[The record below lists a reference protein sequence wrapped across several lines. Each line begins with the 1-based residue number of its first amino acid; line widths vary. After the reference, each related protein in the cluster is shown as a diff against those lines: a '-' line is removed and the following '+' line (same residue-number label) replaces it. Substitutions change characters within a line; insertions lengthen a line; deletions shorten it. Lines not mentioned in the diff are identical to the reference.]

1 MAMGIDRQIQA
12 RMALGQD
19 RLQQEYAQ
27 TQQLIDLLALQKLSK
42 EKAEAARA
50 IQASMQTN
58 PATVKDQLEQQ
69 LTAQNRQGIAA
80 MMPGIQMQG
89 QRMAQAQARSAAGI
103 PSQPAPNMARM
114 AGGGIV
120 AFQEGGDV
128 DAVQEYIRLRE
139 KLRDPNT
146 SPEARQTI
154 QQMMEDM
161 KRMSDDESR
170 FIRDVETSSGF
181 NPAKEYEESMNEMYG
196 GGIVGYA
203 PGGFVGPTQD
213 MTTPTNDSTLAPIS
227 VQEAR
232 DIVAA
237 DDVGVFADLFGVGYK
252 KQRRDAAFDVLKN
265 AGYTRAQIERI
276 RMGGET
282 SEDMQ
287 AQMTDYS
294 QRAAELESEIADR
307 ERFGGNTAFQ
317 RAELADLTRAMGITE
332 DLVPITPSKSGEVKK
347 PAPTSQ
353 KTPAVDEEMLRL
365 YAEEDARVRGERE
378 EKPKR
383 QVDYD
388 LLREFLLGGA
398 GATSIAGALSGGG
411 KGVGEELRRREA
423 RDIEQ
428 ANLQADREL
437 KQLALDYELSAANR
451 KILADSQNV
460 LTNAQMEIAA
470 ETLKDI
476 QTGMNDEY
484 LTGVKE
490 LRDEYE
496 GEILQEKIAQ
506 LKQDIIRNAVG
517 ITTSLGSTQTTGDVI
532 STTRISE

>member
-69 LTAQNRQGIAA
+69 LTAQNRQGIAS

-89 QRMAQAQARSAAGI
+89 QRMAEAQARSAAGI

-120 AFQEGGDV
+120 AFQDGGDV

-154 QQMMEDM
+154 QQMMKDM

-181 NPAKEYEESMNEMYG
+181 DPAKEYEESMNEMYG

-332 DLVPITPSKSGEVKK
+332 DLVPITPSKSGEVEK
-347 PAPTSQ
+347 PAPTTTTRSEVSDEDVQ
-353 KTPAVDEEMLRL
+353 AFFDALETPADK
-365 YAEEDARVRGERE
+365 